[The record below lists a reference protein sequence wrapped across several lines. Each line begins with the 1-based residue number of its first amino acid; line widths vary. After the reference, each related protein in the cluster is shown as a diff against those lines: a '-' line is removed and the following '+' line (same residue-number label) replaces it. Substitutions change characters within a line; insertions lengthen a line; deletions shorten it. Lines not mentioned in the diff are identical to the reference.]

1 MKDIRID
8 FTQSEPCLDS
18 KQLGEYGEAGVERFV
33 ITPPKDM
40 SENENITN
48 YIVAFATAR
57 GPVRL
62 ESVPKAD
69 VIYVPVEKA
78 AFCGAPFSLQL
89 EGHDNSDSLVLKTP
103 LVRGLMFAQSVP
115 EGNILSPDGT
125 FTGHYHLNY
134 DVLKNLSEVENK
146 LAYNGKVI
154 GKIEKRTVE
163 LSVYHGQAAVFTDHS
178 ASGTIHFMAYDKI
191 PSDVEIVSVEFLVD
205 NEILCGGWIDL
216 RRLSD
221 GYSYVPSILTMYKSF
236 YDEGYGCIFLAA
248 KYYFNDMYDEIYYA
262 AQNGQISDIRVTYI
276 VESEDE

>member
-89 EGHDNSDSLVLKTP
+89 EGHDNTDDLVMKTP

-134 DVLKNLSEVENK
+134 DVLNSLSEVENK

-163 LSVYHGQAAVFTDHS
+163 LSVADGEAGVFTDHS
-178 ASGTIHFMAYDKI
+178 CPGSIHFIAYDKV
-191 PSDVEIVSVEFLVD
+191 PLDVEIDTVEFMAGSGL
-205 NEILCGGWIDL
+205 IGGVWLDIKKFF
-216 RRLSD
+216 D
-221 GYSYVPSILTMYKSF
+221 GYLYVPSALSMYKTYNEAS
-236 YDEGYGCIFLAA
+236 YGGVFLAA
-248 KYYFNDMYDEIYYA
+248 KYYINDNYDEIYNA
-262 AQNGQISDIRVTYI
+262 AQNGLISDIRVTYI
-276 VESEDE
+276 VESEGE